1 MSAHF
6 STPATGRGDLG
17 DLAAKESSLETVLCL
32 VGMLVSSPTPS
43 VHIPKCAADPTR
55 KGGTLLIPY
64 LTTLWLTYSV
74 LFILLVMHL
83 VANYFAVRG
92 IAFRT
97 LNRQRTTIAWT
108 AYRQSNT
115 QAVLSPAQVAT
126 SERLLEW
133 PGTLRDG
140 RTRRAIGCCTV
151 GSSLSAVRR
160 TPLPAALLS
169 LFASERY
176 ILCPEERTPRRV
188 SGFCRSTGPRLHIC
202 LKEGYET
209 ADLLKAWVHAVEVGL
224 MWSDFTSS
232 SSSSST
238 AEEGSDI
245 IPIAYHVTAQHLSS
259 FVDGMRQAGWDTD
272 GRGIMAGVPRTLLI
286 SVQDEE
292 GFTLSTNG
300 DSAMEA
306 RKKV

>member
-1 MSAHF
+1 
-6 STPATGRGDLG
+6 
-17 DLAAKESSLETVLCL
+17 
-32 VGMLVSSPTPS
+32 
-43 VHIPKCAADPTR
+43 
-55 KGGTLLIPY
+55 
-64 LTTLWLTYSV
+64 
-74 LFILLVMHL
+74 MHL

-108 AYRQSNT
+108 AYRQSNS

-151 GSSLSAVRR
+151 GSSLSAIRR
-160 TPLPAALLS
+160 KPLPAALLS

-176 ILCPEERTPRRV
+176 ILCLGEPTPRRV
-188 SGFCRSTGPRLHIC
+188 SGFCRSAGPRLHIC

-209 ADLLKAWVHAVEVGL
+209 ADLLKAWVHAVEVGM
-224 MWSDFTSS
+224 MWSDST
-232 SSSSST
+232 SSST
-238 AEEGSDI
+238 ADEGTDI

-286 SVQDEE
+286 SAQDE
-292 GFTLSTNG
+292 GFTFPTNG

-306 RKKV
+306 RKNV